1 MAAPA
6 GSRVVEG
13 GAQSR
18 TVNASVFNI
27 QTEPYVPATTTPK
40 AMSLDRVPT

>member
-1 MAAPA
+1 MAPLWVA
-6 GSRVVEG
+6 GRG
-13 GAQSR
+13 GQSR

-27 QTEPYVPATTTPK
+27 QTEPYVPATAK